1 MSIGPTR
8 ETASGSV
15 HSNTMSI
22 DPAAASP
29 AESAPAYAA
38 PAVEKALDI
47 LEFLAETPGPV
58 SQQAIAQHTGRSAAQ
73 IFRVLSVLER
83 RGYIARDEGSGL
95 YSLSLRLFELAHRH
109 DPIRSLVWLA
119 QPIMRRLATSVGQS
133 CNLGY
138 RAGDHLVILAESAG
152 PGDFGFRVRVG
163 AEFDLRGTNAGRVL
177 LAFADAGGAGAAAA
191 TATAVAA
198 ADAAPAAD
206 ADADAEAGSD
216 AAGVEASLAD
226 TLAIIRTAGIAEQPD
241 GLYPGVTD
249 LSAPILSREGV
260 ALACLTVPYV
270 ATSLS
275 THPAGFVREELLAA
289 AAAITELLAGA
300 DAAPSG
306 ASGNP
311 SAANAG

>member
-1 MSIGPTR
+1 MSVGPTR
-8 ETASGSV
+8 ETAAGSV

-58 SQQAIAQHTGRSAAQ
+58 SQQAIAQRTGRSAAQ

-177 LAFADAGGAGAAAA
+177 LAFAGPGGAGGTDSAAAE
-191 TATAVAA
+191 
-198 ADAAPAAD
+198 DPSF
-206 ADADAEAGSD
+206 AE
-216 AAGVEASLAD
+216 
-226 TLAIIRTAGIAEQPD
+226 TLAVIRAAGIAEQPD

-275 THPAGFVREELLAA
+275 THPAGFVRDELLAA

-300 DAAPSG
+300 DAGTRDIAAPSSG
-306 ASGNP
+306 A
-311 SAANAG
+311 

>member
-1 MSIGPTR
+1 
-8 ETASGSV
+8 
-15 HSNTMSI
+15 MSI

-177 LAFADAGGAGAAAA
+177 LAFADAGGAGAA
-191 TATAVAA
+191 TAVAA
-198 ADAAPAAD
+198 ADAALD
-206 ADADAEAGSD
+206 ADADAAAGSD
-216 AAGVEASLAD
+216 AAGVDASLAD
-226 TLAIIRTAGIAEQPD
+226 TLAVIRTAGIAEQPD

-306 ASGNP
+306 ASGIP

>member
-1 MSIGPTR
+1 
-8 ETASGSV
+8 
-15 HSNTMSI
+15 MSI

-29 AESAPAYAA
+29 ADSAPAYAA

-58 SQQAIAQHTGRSAAQ
+58 SQQAIAQRTGRSAAQ

-119 QPIMRRLATSVGQS
+119 QPIMRRLAAAVGQS

-177 LAFADAGGAGAAAA
+177 LAFAGAEAAAG
-191 TATAVAA
+191 
-198 ADAAPAAD
+198 
-206 ADADAEAGSD
+206 DAELVD
-216 AAGVEASLAD
+216 VELAD
-226 TLAIIRTAGIAEQPD
+226 TLAVIRAAGIAEQPD

-275 THPAGFVREELLAA
+275 THPAGFVRDELLAA

-300 DAAPSG
+300 DA
-306 ASGNP
+306 
-311 SAANAG
+311 